1 MPEGNGTV
9 LDQSLILFGS
19 NMANSDAHN
28 NDPLPQALIG
38 RGGGVKGNQHLH
50 FKQDTPHAN
59 ILVTMLHRAGVPD
72 AEIEKFADNTGAFS
86 EI

>member
-1 MPEGNGTV
+1 M
-9 LDQSLILFGS
+9 LDHSIILFGS

-50 FKQDTPHAN
+50 YTQDTPHAN
-59 ILVTMLHRAGVPD
+59 ILVTMLDRAGVPAQD
-72 AEIEKFADNTGAFS
+72 YEKFADTTGAFS
-86 EI
+86 EV